1 MPSLMSMTGLLS
13 GHGCLFIPHT
23 RRRWERELQTPSRQ
37 STDDGI
43 FSSKW
48 ESPLAI
54 ANARSDFDRG
64 KFFAGI
70 ARGVA
75 GALLFALPMLMT
87 MEMWELG
94 FYMDRTRLFLL
105 LIVNIPLLVILSDK
119 VGFEETSTWRQ
130 AIRDAS
136 IAYALGILASGLILV
151 AIGVVRPDQSIHEVI
166 GMIAVQAVPASI
178 GAMLGRS
185 QLGGQSEDEDG
196 DDPVHE
202 RETSY
207 AGELFLMAVGALFLN
222 LNVAPTEEMILL
234 SYKMTAWHALL
245 IIAASLA
252 VMHGFVYALSF
263 RGSHDLAEGT
273 PSWHAFVRFTLP
285 GYVIAGL
292 ISAYCLWT
300 FHRTDDV
307 GSTQILMAIVI
318 LSFPGA
324 IGAAAARLIL

>member
-23 RRRWERELQTPSRQ
+23 RPQWERELQTPSRQ

-130 AIRDAS
+130 AFRDAS

-196 DDPVHE
+196 DDPVHD

>member
-1 MPSLMSMTGLLS
+1 MSVATT
-13 GHGCLFIPHT
+13 H
-23 RRRWERELQTPSRQ
+23 E
-37 STDDGI
+37 
-43 FSSKW
+43 
-48 ESPLAI
+48 
-54 ANARSDFDRG
+54 DFHSG

-70 ARGVA
+70 ARGIA
-75 GALLFALPMLMT
+75 GALLFALPMFMT

-94 FYMDRTRLFLL
+94 FYMDRSRLLLL
-105 LIVNIPLLVILSDK
+105 LIVNIPLLVILSDRI
-119 VGFEETSTWRQ
+119 GFERTSTWRQ

-136 IAYALGILASGLILV
+136 IAYALGVLGSALILI
-151 AIGVVRPDQSIHEVI
+151 AMGVLKYDQSPHEII
-166 GMIAVQAVPASI
+166 GIIAIQAIPASI

-185 QLGGQSEDEDG
+185 QLGGQSDDSDDAKEGDS

-234 SYKMTAWHALL
+234 SYKMTPWHALL
-245 IIAASLA
+245 MIAASLA

-263 RGSHDLAEGT
+263 KGSHDLAEGM

-300 FHRTDDV
+300 FHRTDDI
-307 GSTQILMAIVI
+307 GSTQILMAVVV

>member
-1 MPSLMSMTGLLS
+1 MNIAT
-13 GHGCLFIPHT
+13 T
-23 RRRWERELQTPSRQ
+23 RE
-37 STDDGI
+37 
-43 FSSKW
+43 
-48 ESPLAI
+48 
-54 ANARSDFDRG
+54 DFDTG

-70 ARGVA
+70 ARGIA

-87 MEMWELG
+87 MEMWQLG
-94 FYMDRTRLFLL
+94 VYMDRTRLFLL
-105 LIVNIPLLVILSDK
+105 LLVNIPLLITLADR

-130 AIRDAS
+130 AVRDAS
-136 IAYALGILASGLILV
+136 IAYALGIVCCALILV
-151 AIGVVRPDQSIHEVI
+151 AMGVIKQSQSAHEII
-166 GMIAVQAVPASI
+166 GMIALQAVPASI

-185 QLGGQSEDEDG
+185 QLGGRSDDESVDEKG
-196 DDPVHE
+196 DDDDPVHE

-207 AGELFLMAVGALFLN
+207 AGELFLMAVGALFLS

-234 SYKMTAWHALL
+234 SYKMTPWHALV

-263 RGSHDLAEGT
+263 KGSHDLAEGT

-285 GYVIAGL
+285 GYLIAGL

-300 FHRTDDV
+300 FHRTDDI
-307 GSTQILMAIVI
+307 GSTQTLMTTVI

>member
-1 MPSLMSMTGLLS
+1 MSIAT
-13 GHGCLFIPHT
+13 T
-23 RRRWERELQTPSRQ
+23 RE
-37 STDDGI
+37 
-43 FSSKW
+43 
-48 ESPLAI
+48 
-54 ANARSDFDRG
+54 DFDTS

-70 ARGVA
+70 ARGIA

-87 MEMWELG
+87 MEMWQLG
-94 FYMDRTRLFLL
+94 VYMDRTRLLL
-105 LIVNIPLLVILSDK
+105 LLLFNIPLLIILSDR

-136 IAYALGILASGLILV
+136 IAYALGIVSCSLILV
-151 AIGVVRPDQSIHEVI
+151 AMGVIKQDQSAHEII
-166 GMIAVQAVPASI
+166 GMIALQAVPASI

-185 QLGGQSEDEDG
+185 QLGGQSADEGVQGEGDD

-202 RETSY
+202 REVSY

-234 SYKMTAWHALL
+234 SYKMTPWHALV

-263 RGSHDLAEGT
+263 KGSHDLAEGT

-285 GYVIAGL
+285 GYLIAGS

-300 FHRTDDV
+300 FHRTDDI
-307 GSTQILMAIVI
+307 GSTQILMTIVI

>member
-1 MPSLMSMTGLLS
+1 MNIAT
-13 GHGCLFIPHT
+13 T
-23 RRRWERELQTPSRQ
+23 RE
-37 STDDGI
+37 
-43 FSSKW
+43 
-48 ESPLAI
+48 
-54 ANARSDFDRG
+54 DFDTS

-70 ARGVA
+70 ARGIA

-87 MEMWELG
+87 MEMWQLG
-94 FYMDRTRLFLL
+94 IYMDRTRLLL
-105 LIVNIPLLVILSDK
+105 LLLVNIPLLIILADR
-119 VGFEETSTWRQ
+119 VGFEQTSTWRQ
-130 AIRDAS
+130 AVRDAS
-136 IAYALGILASGLILV
+136 IAYALGIVCCALILV
-151 AIGVVRPDQSIHEVI
+151 AMGVIKQYQSTREIV
-166 GMIAVQAVPASI
+166 GMIALQAVPASI
-178 GAMLGRS
+178 AAMLGRS
-185 QLGGQSEDEDG
+185 QLGGQSDDEDVEG
-196 DDPVHE
+196 EGNDDDPVHE

-234 SYKMTAWHALL
+234 SYKMTPWRALV

-285 GYVIAGL
+285 GYLIAGF

-300 FHRTDDV
+300 FQRTDDI
-307 GSTQILMAIVI
+307 GSTQTLMTIVI

>member
-1 MPSLMSMTGLLS
+1 MSIAT
-13 GHGCLFIPHT
+13 T
-23 RRRWERELQTPSRQ
+23 RE
-37 STDDGI
+37 
-43 FSSKW
+43 
-48 ESPLAI
+48 
-54 ANARSDFDRG
+54 DFENR

-70 ARGVA
+70 ARGIA

-87 MEMWELG
+87 MEMWQLG
-94 FYMDRTRLFLL
+94 VYMDRSRLL
-105 LIVNIPLLVILSDK
+105 LLLLVNIPLLIILSDR

-136 IAYALGILASGLILV
+136 IAYALGIVSCALILV
-151 AIGVVRPDQSIHEVI
+151 AMGVIKQDQSAHEII
-166 GMIAVQAVPASI
+166 GMIALQAVPASI

-185 QLGGQSEDEDG
+185 QLGGQSDNRND

-202 RETSY
+202 RETGY

-234 SYKMTAWHALL
+234 SYKMTPWHALV

-285 GYVIAGL
+285 GYLIACL

-300 FHRTDDV
+300 FHRTDDI
-307 GSTQILMAIVI
+307 GSTQILMTIVI

>member
-1 MPSLMSMTGLLS
+1 MT
-13 GHGCLFIPHT
+13 IATT
-23 RRRWERELQTPSRQ
+23 RR
-37 STDDGI
+37 
-43 FSSKW
+43 
-48 ESPLAI
+48 
-54 ANARSDFDRG
+54 DFDKR

-70 ARGVA
+70 ARGIA

-94 FYMDRTRLFLL
+94 VYMDRSRLFLL
-105 LIVNIPLLVILSDK
+105 LLANIPLLIILSDR

-136 IAYALGILASGLILV
+136 IAYALGIVSSALILV
-151 AIGVVRPDQSIHEVI
+151 AMGVIKYDQSPHEII
-166 GMIAVQAVPASI
+166 GMIALQAIPASI

-185 QLGGQSEDEDG
+185 QLGGQSNEDDNEKDSGG
-196 DDPVHE
+196 DDGNPVQE

-207 AGELFLMAVGALFLN
+207 TGELFLMAVGALFLN

-234 SYKMTAWHALL
+234 SYKMTPWHALA
-245 IIAASLA
+245 IIAASLI

-263 RGSHDLAEGT
+263 KGSHDLAEGT

-285 GYVIAGL
+285 GYLIAGL
-292 ISAYCLWT
+292 ISSYCLWT
-300 FHRTDDV
+300 FHRIDDV
-307 GSTQILMAIVI
+307 GSTQILMTVVI

>member
-1 MPSLMSMTGLLS
+1 M
-13 GHGCLFIPHT
+13 F
-23 RRRWERELQTPSRQ
+23 
-37 STDDGI
+37 
-43 FSSKW
+43 
-48 ESPLAI
+48 
-54 ANARSDFDRG
+54 
-64 KFFAGI
+64 
-70 ARGVA
+70 
-75 GALLFALPMLMT
+75 MT

-94 FYMDRTRLFLL
+94 FYMDRSRLFLL
-105 LIVNIPLLVILSDK
+105 LIVNIPLLVILSDRI
-119 VGFEETSTWRQ
+119 GFERTSTWRQ

-136 IAYALGILASGLILV
+136 IAYGLGVLGSALILI
-151 AIGVVRPDQSIHEVI
+151 AMGVLKYDQSPHEII
-166 GMIAVQAVPASI
+166 GIIAIQAIPASI

-185 QLGGQSEDEDG
+185 QLGGQSDDG
-196 DDPVHE
+196 DDAKQGDSDDPVHE

-234 SYKMTAWHALL
+234 SYKMTPWHGLL
-245 IIAASLA
+245 MIAASLA

-263 RGSHDLAEGT
+263 KGSHDLAEGM

-300 FHRTDDV
+300 FHRTDDI
-307 GSTQILMAIVI
+307 GSTQILMAVVV

>member
-1 MPSLMSMTGLLS
+1 MRAAN
-13 GHGCLFIPHT
+13 T
-23 RRRWERELQTPSRQ
+23 R
-37 STDDGI
+37 
-43 FSSKW
+43 
-48 ESPLAI
+48 A
-54 ANARSDFDRG
+54 DFDSS

-75 GALLFALPMLMT
+75 GALLFALPMFMT

-94 FYMDRTRLFLL
+94 FYMDRSRLFLL
-105 LIVNIPLLVILSDK
+105 LLVNIPLLIILSDR
-119 VGFEETSTWRQ
+119 VGFEKTSTWRE

-136 IAYALGILASGLILV
+136 IAHCLGILASTLILV
-151 AIGVVRPDQSIHEVI
+151 AMGVVRHDQSPHEII
-166 GMIAVQAVPASI
+166 GMIAIQAVPASI

-185 QLGGQSEDEDG
+185 QLGGQSAEDNDNDG
-196 DDPVHE
+196 DGDPDDPVSG

-234 SYKMTAWHALL
+234 SYKMTPWHGLV

-263 RGSHDLAEGT
+263 NGSHDLAEGT

-285 GYVIAGL
+285 GYLIAGL

-300 FHRTDDV
+300 FHRTDDI
-307 GSTQILMAIVI
+307 GSTQILMTVVI

>member
-1 MPSLMSMTGLLS
+1 MNIAT
-13 GHGCLFIPHT
+13 T
-23 RRRWERELQTPSRQ
+23 RE
-37 STDDGI
+37 
-43 FSSKW
+43 
-48 ESPLAI
+48 
-54 ANARSDFDRG
+54 DFDTG

-70 ARGVA
+70 ARGIA

-87 MEMWELG
+87 MEMWQLG
-94 FYMDRTRLFLL
+94 VYMDRTRLLL
-105 LIVNIPLLVILSDK
+105 LLLVNIPLLIILADR

-130 AIRDAS
+130 AVRDAS
-136 IAYALGILASGLILV
+136 IAYALGIVCCALILV
-151 AIGVVRPDQSIHEVI
+151 AMGVIKQHQSAHEIV
-166 GMIAVQAVPASI
+166 GMIALQAVPASI

-185 QLGGQSEDEDG
+185 QLGGQSDDEGVEGEGEDG
-196 DDPVHE
+196 DPVHE

-234 SYKMTAWHALL
+234 SYKITPWHALV

-285 GYVIAGL
+285 GYLIAGL

-300 FHRTDDV
+300 FHRTDDI
-307 GSTQILMAIVI
+307 GSTQTLMTIVI

>member
-1 MPSLMSMTGLLS
+1 MNIAT
-13 GHGCLFIPHT
+13 T
-23 RRRWERELQTPSRQ
+23 RE
-37 STDDGI
+37 
-43 FSSKW
+43 
-48 ESPLAI
+48 
-54 ANARSDFDRG
+54 DFDAS

-70 ARGVA
+70 ARGIA

-87 MEMWELG
+87 MEMWQLG
-94 FYMDRTRLFLL
+94 IYMDRTRLLL
-105 LIVNIPLLVILSDK
+105 LLLVNIPLLIILADR

-130 AIRDAS
+130 AVRDAS
-136 IAYALGILASGLILV
+136 IAYALGIVCCALILV
-151 AIGVVRPDQSIHEVI
+151 AMGVIKQYQSAHEII
-166 GMIAVQAVPASI
+166 GMIALQAVPASI

-185 QLGGQSEDEDG
+185 QLGGQSDDEGVEGKGND

-234 SYKMTAWHALL
+234 SYKMTPWHAVV

-285 GYVIAGL
+285 GYMIAGL

-300 FHRTDDV
+300 FQRTDDI
-307 GSTQILMAIVI
+307 GSTQTLMTIVI

>member
-1 MPSLMSMTGLLS
+1 MSIATTRED
-13 GHGCLFIPHT
+13 FHT
-23 RRRWERELQTPSRQ
+23 S
-37 STDDGI
+37 
-43 FSSKW
+43 
-48 ESPLAI
+48 
-54 ANARSDFDRG
+54 

-70 ARGVA
+70 ARGIA

-94 FYMDRTRLFLL
+94 FYMDRSRLL
-105 LIVNIPLLVILSDK
+105 LLLLVNIPLLIVLSSR

-136 IAYALGILASGLILV
+136 IAYALGIVTCTLILI
-151 AIGVVRPDQSIHEVI
+151 AMGVMKQDQSAHEMI
-166 GMIAVQAVPASI
+166 GMIALQAVPASI

-185 QLGGQSEDEDG
+185 QLGGKSDDETNQGTGDD
-196 DDPVHE
+196 DDPVRE
-202 RETSY
+202 KETSY
-207 AGELFLMAVGALFLN
+207 PGEMFLMAVGALFLS

-234 SYKMTAWHALL
+234 SYKMTPWHALA

-263 RGSHDLAEGT
+263 KGSHDLAEGT

-285 GYVIAGL
+285 GYLVSIL

-300 FHRTDDV
+300 FHRIDDV
-307 GSTQILMAIVI
+307 GSTQTLMTIVI

>member
-1 MPSLMSMTGLLS
+1 M
-13 GHGCLFIPHT
+13 
-23 RRRWERELQTPSRQ
+23 
-37 STDDGI
+37 
-43 FSSKW
+43 
-48 ESPLAI
+48 AI
-54 ANARSDFDRG
+54 ANARDDFDSS

-94 FYMDRTRLFLL
+94 FYMDRNRLLLL
-105 LIVNIPLLVILSDK
+105 LIINIPLLIILSDK

-136 IAYALGILASGLILV
+136 IAYALGVVASGLILV
-151 AIGVVRPDQSIHEVI
+151 AMGVVKTGQSTHEII

-185 QLGGQSEDEDG
+185 QLGGQSDDGNGDDEDR
-196 DDPVHE
+196 DSADPVHE

-234 SYKMTAWHALL
+234 SYKMTPWHALV

-252 VMHGFVYALSF
+252 LMHGFVYALSF

-307 GSTQILMAIVI
+307 GSTQILMAVVI